1 MAVAATIIYE
11 NTPISVYDEAIPK
24 LFPRGVHDG
33 AGNLS
38 HWCEQTDTG
47 WIVHD
52 VWESEEA
59 MGAFLASRIAP
70 IGIPEPTR
78 VEMTAVHNVLRPG

>member
-1 MAVAATIIYE
+1 MTVAATIIYE

-24 LFPRGVHDG
+24 LFPGGVHDG

-59 MGAFLASRIAP
+59 MQAFLVSRITP
-70 IGIPEPTR
+70 VGIPEPTR
-78 VEMTAVHNVLRPG
+78 VEMTPVHNALRPG

>member
-11 NTPISVYDEAIPK
+11 DTPISVYDEAIPK
-24 LFPRGVHDG
+24 LFPTGVHDG
-33 AGNLS
+33 AGNIS

-47 WIVHD
+47 WTVHD

-59 MGAFLASRIAP
+59 MQAFLASRIAP
-70 IGIPEPTR
+70 LGIPEPTR
-78 VEMTAVHNVLRPG
+78 VEMTAVHNALRPG